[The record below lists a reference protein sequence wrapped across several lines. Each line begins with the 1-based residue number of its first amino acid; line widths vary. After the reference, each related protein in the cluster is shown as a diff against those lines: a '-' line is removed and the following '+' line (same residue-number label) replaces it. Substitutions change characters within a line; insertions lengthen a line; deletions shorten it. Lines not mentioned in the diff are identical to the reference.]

1 MTNFKLTR
9 PTLRRSVKGTPRLMG
24 GLFVAA
30 ASLFIAAGAQAQNAT
45 PYSSSGGSMY
55 GMGRSYIGVN
65 VGQSDFSRVNNGTGL
80 FSTDRNTTDY
90 SIYAGNYFNNS
101 NLGLELG
108 YTDFGSISRAGG
120 RTKAD
125 GINLSLI
132 GRMPM
137 SGAFNLLGKVGA
149 LYGRTDVSSAAGSG
163 ITASSETGFDWT
175 YGLGLEYAF
184 NPKWSGVLQYDENF
198 LKFSNTGRD
207 RITAVS
213 LGIRHRF

>member
-1 MTNFKLTR
+1 
-9 PTLRRSVKGTPRLMG
+9 
-24 GLFVAA
+24 
-30 ASLFIAAGAQAQNAT
+30 
-45 PYSSSGGSMY
+45 MY
-55 GMGRSYIGVN
+55 GMGSSYIGVN
-65 VGQSDFSRVNNGTGL
+65 VGQSDFSRVSNGSGL
-80 FSTDRNTTDY
+80 FSTERNTTDY

-132 GRMPM
+132 GRLPM
-137 SGAFNLLGKVGA
+137 SGSFNLLGKVGA

-163 ITASSETGFDWT
+163 ITGSSESGFDWT

-184 NPKWSGVLQYDENF
+184 HPKWSGVLQYDENY